1 MCKSHVFFFYKQFC
15 RFLAHVQEVLNNVC
29 KTEESLRRLK
39 NRNQPVSED
48 VGQGS
53 GDTISDEK
61 KIREQIKLDISYF
74 VTTVRMAVCAN
85 IKELQIMFFS
95 AISSISKHA

>member
-1 MCKSHVFFFYKQFC
+1 MNDFI

-39 NRNQPVSED
+39 NRNQPASED

-61 KIREQIKLDISYF
+61 KIRGQIKLDINYFTATVSNSFCNNNHSKTKSYF
-74 VTTVRMAVCAN
+74 
-85 IKELQIMFFS
+85 
-95 AISSISKHA
+95 